1 MNGKSAGK
9 SAVTAVYQANNF
21 TGDVKS
27 AGKWRN
33 TFTANMKGMGTD
45 NEKRKVVKRA
55 LIELLI
61 YISVL
66 VSLYGVCYGLCRA
79 YGGEAWETW
88 KELENEMHDT
98 EQPDG

>member
-45 NEKRKVVKRA
+45 NEKWNYNRR
-55 LIELLI
+55 
-61 YISVL
+61 S
-66 VSLYGVCYGLCRA
+66 
-79 YGGEAWETW
+79 
-88 KELENEMHDT
+88 
-98 EQPDG
+98 